1 MQLTLPSLTTTMQ
14 VLPEPTEQTDIITT
28 DLDATNDDDDDD
40 TTTDLPIPIT
50 EDDDF
55 IYATISDTTE
65 DTTDAIT
72 IHLCRSTTE
81 TISAAFTLD
90 DSSSVNRSPP
100 ATDSLITATARCCCR
115 HEILSSVLGLPI
127 HYFIFGGLTIVFIII
142 IVASSPSLYSY
153 LLYNM

>member
-1 MQLTLPSLTTTMQ
+1 MPHTLPSLTTTMQ
-14 VLPEPTEQTDIITT
+14 VLPEPITERTDSFIITT
-28 DLDATNDDDDDD
+28 DLDDEPTNDNDD
-40 TTTDLPIPIT
+40 TTDLPILIT
-50 EDDDF
+50 EDDQF

-90 DSSSVNRSPP
+90 DSSSVNRPP

-115 HEILSSVLGLPI
+115 HEILSSMLGLPI

-153 LLYNM
+153 FMY

>member
-1 MQLTLPSLTTTMQ
+1 MQHTLPSLTTTMQ
-14 VLPEPTEQTDIITT
+14 VLPEPTEQTDSFIITT
-28 DLDATNDDDDDD
+28 DLDSITNDDDDDD
-40 TTTDLPIPIT
+40 TTDLPILIT
-50 EDDDF
+50 EDDQF

-90 DSSSVNRSPP
+90 DSSSVNRPP

-115 HEILSSVLGLPI
+115 HEILSSLLGLPI

-153 LLYNM
+153 LL